1 MRWASRR
8 RRGPRNYRS
17 NSSAPSPIRRLLTDP
32 HAADEVHHP
41 RLANSFQAFGV
52 QDRLDTGDA
61 QLDDDSFFDL
71 YEYRGQ
77 PGETIV
83 VTLRSSDFDAFLQ
96 GGAPLHF
103 WP

>member
-1 MRWASRR
+1 MRLRFLKPLVAVAFPLASITAPAAAQIAPI
-8 RRGPRNYRS
+8 GPGQ
-17 NSSAPSPIRRLLTDP
+17 T
-32 HAADEVHHP
+32 VT
-41 RLANSFQAFGV
+41 G
-52 QDRLDTGDA
+52 RLDTGDA